1 MKNNNASKMIEVG
14 PGKVLQG
21 LTRKID
27 QNLQSMGME
36 NLEQINEFDYV

>member
-1 MKNNNASKMIEVG
+1 MKNDKATRMVEVG

-21 LTRKID
+21 LTKKID
-27 QNLQSMGME
+27 KDLQCSSIE